1 MKLLRSLAFGVLC
14 LGRALASAH
23 AAEPQKP
30 TIIAIVDVQRILQE
44 SGAAKSVQTQIEA
57 HRSRF
62 QSQISAEEKELR
74 EAEQKLT
81 AMRQSGNSE
90 AFSEQEQKLRQRFMT
105 VERHVQA
112 RRKVLDQAFTEAMGT
127 VRQNIINIVQR
138 VSQERGVNLAVVK
151 QQVIWNDGTIDITD
165 EVLKRLNAK
174 LPRIDV
180 QVQPEER
187 FEAEPPVFNE
197 LPSKKKANQALERKR

>member
-1 MKLLRSLAFGVLC
+1 MKLFRFALLLVLC
-14 LGRALASAH
+14 LTAASVQASALE
-23 AAEPQKP
+23 AQKP
-30 TIIAIVDVQRILQE
+30 TVIAIVDVQRILQE
-44 SGAAKSVQTQIEA
+44 SGAAKSVQAQIEN

-62 QSQISAEEKELR
+62 QAQIAAEEKELR

-81 AMRQSGNSE
+81 TMRQSGNSE

-112 RRKVLDQAFTEAMGT
+112 RRKVLDQAFTEAMST
-127 VRQNIINIVQR
+127 VRQNIIDIVQR
-138 VSQERGVNLAVVK
+138 VSQERGVNLAIVK
-151 QQVIWNDGTIDITD
+151 QQVIWNDGTIDMTD

-197 LPSKKKANQALERKR
+197 LPAKKKANQALERKR